1 MTVAFIRDYKI
12 TILSPKIINANI
24 GEDVLTNQVV
34 KFVTKSTDA
43 LDDYKDYRTKHQ
55 LADPIEIHTL
65 HFEADVTYRSSSDSS
80 GSQVSTFKVY
90 NLSKAKIK
98 KIKRDSLVI
107 LDAGYKNE
115 DVLPMVFT
123 GLIVDID
130 TQRVGENQVTSF
142 TCKDVSA
149 PLRGVRASITF
160 TRNTTYRTVIET
172 LMDRLARKGI
182 PRGRFIEE
190 STYTPQTYQEIVDAI
205 NPPSVDELDKRNV
218 EAQLDAI
225 NYGVPVDY
233 FKNPFPNLDTPL
245 VNGYNVE
252 GNVFEE
258 LKQVCQRIGF
268 RAYIVLGKLYIEPI
282 HEPKRQGRVSI
293 NEDQV
298 RGGIK
303 KQGDSSSKSLKS
315 SEGKTGII
323 VETFLNGRITANKI
337 LTVTYGESKGD
348 YKIMSVRHR
357 LSFEGNDWV
366 TICKCISIGG

>member
-34 KFVTKSTDA
+34 KFVTKSTDV

-130 TQRVGENQVTSF
+130 TQKVGENQVTSF

-205 NPPSVDELDKRNV
+205 NPPSADELDRRNV

>member
-34 KFVTKSTDA
+34 KFVTKSTDV

-130 TQRVGENQVTSF
+130 TQKVGENQVTSF